1 VTQALMPTYGERTL
15 TFVRGEGTY
24 LFDANGRR
32 FLDFGAGIAV
42 TSIGH
47 SNPVMV
53 KALQEQ
59 VATVLHTSNLYLI
72 PGQVKAA
79 DRLCANSF
87 ADVVFFGN
95 SGAEANEGLIKLIRK
110 YQAHNGHPER
120 YRIVTVEGAFH
131 GRTLATIAAGG
142 SKKHLEGFGPP
153 TDGFDQVPFGNM
165 NALRN
170 AITKETAGV
179 LIEPIQGEGGI
190 RPMDLDYI
198 REVRKACDEFGI
210 LMGLDEVQCGIGR
223 TGKLFAYEW
232 AGIEPDVMSLAKGL
246 GGGVPVGAVLATKK
260 AAVGMVAGT
269 HGSTYGGN
277 PLSTAAVNAVLDVI
291 LADGFL
297 DHVQEVAAYLR
308 EKAEGLVA
316 KYPHVFKSVRG
327 AGLMLGLVAVLPNGE
342 VVAAA
347 TKNGLL
353 TVPAG
358 DNVVRLLPPLTV
370 GKADI
375 DEAIAIL
382 DKTAAAMAT
391 A

>member
-1 VTQALMPTYGERTL
+1 MPTYGERTI
-15 TFVRGEGTY
+15 TFVRGEGSY

-32 FLDFGAGIAV
+32 FLDFGSGIAV

-59 VATVLHTSNLYLI
+59 AATVLHTSNLYLI
-72 PGQVKAA
+72 PGQIKAA
-79 DRLCANSF
+79 ERLCANSF

-95 SGAEANEGLIKLIRK
+95 SGAEACEGVIKLARK
-110 YQAHNGHPER
+110 YQAHNGHPEK
-120 YRIVTVEGAFH
+120 YRMITVEGAFH

-142 SKKHLEGFGPP
+142 NAKHLEGFGPP
-153 TDGFDQVPFGNM
+153 VEGFDQVPFGNM

-170 AITKETAGV
+170 AITGETAGV
-179 LIEPIQGEGGI
+179 LIEPVQGEGGI
-190 RPMDLDYI
+190 RPMDLEYL

-210 LMGLDEVQCGIGR
+210 LMCVDEVQCGIGR
-223 TGKLFAYEW
+223 TGKLFAHEW
-232 AGIEPDVMSLAKGL
+232 AGITPDVLASAKGL
-246 GGGVPVGAVLATKK
+246 GGGMPVGAVLATKE
-260 AAVGMVAGT
+260 AAAGMIAGT

-277 PLSTAAVNAVLDVI
+277 PMSTAAVNAVLDVI

-297 DHVQEVAAYLR
+297 DGVCETSEYLR
-308 EKAEGLVA
+308 KQAEGLVA
-316 KYPHVFKSVRG
+316 KHPKVFSAVRG
-327 AGLMLGLVAVLPNGE
+327 AGFMLGLVAVPPNGS
-342 VVAAA
+342 VVAEA
-347 TKNGLL
+347 TEYGLL

-370 GKADI
+370 SRGEI

-382 DKTAAAMAT
+382 DKTAAAMAD
-391 A
+391 AS